1 MADAIRGYKG
11 FDANMACRGHK
22 FEVGKTYTTDKAK
35 ACESGFHF
43 CERPQDVWRYY
54 APAGSRFAVVAGSG
68 QIDRH
73 DEDSKV
79 ACTEIEIVRE
89 VSLREMIDLCI
100 ADTWDKAEKVGGWQ
114 ATGDRGAA
122 SATGYQG
129 AASATG
135 CRGAASA
142 TGTRGAASAT
152 GDQSIAC
159 ALGYKCT
166 ASGGASSWLVLAE
179 RDDNGNI
186 VGMATVRVDGETI
199 KVGVQYGLVGGVVR
213 AVGAEVGDE

>member
-43 CERPQDVWRYY
+43 CERPRDVWRYY

-122 SATGYQG
+122 SATGHWG

-135 CRGAASA
+135 YRGAASA
-142 TGTRGAASAT
+142 TGG
-152 GDQSIAC
+152 QSIAC
-159 ALGYKCT
+159 ALGWKCT

-179 RDDNGNI
+179 RDGSDNI

-213 AVGAEVGDE
+213 AVGAEVGE